1 MHPLI
6 GIIALGGKSERMG
19 TDKSMLQYHGKAQWL
34 YVFDLLSNLC
44 DVVVVSCNRSQ
55 ESNFP
60 SGISVLIDAPEFENN
75 GPIAALLTATKKFP
89 NASFLLIG
97 CDYPFLK
104 LDDLKLLV
112 QSRNESVNGLAFYNE
127 AVEVYEPLLAIYEQP
142 VLNKLQA
149 NFAAGKL
156 SLQHFLIEINAL
168 KIIPNNKTS
177 IRSIDTKNELLN
189 AKEKLRKLN
198 SKN

>member
-19 TDKSMLQYHGKAQWL
+19 TDKSMLQYHGKAQWQ
-34 YVFDLLSNLC
+34 YVFDLLLNLC
-44 DVVVVSCNRSQ
+44 DAVVVSCNRSQ

-60 SGISVLIDAPEFENN
+60 SGIPVLIDAPEFENN

-89 NASFLLIG
+89 DASFLLIG

-104 LDDLKLLV
+104 LDELKLLV

-127 AVEVYEPLLAIYEQP
+127 AVKVYEPLLAIYEQP
-142 VLNKLQA
+142 VLNKLQV

-168 KIIPNNKTS
+168 KIIPKNKTS